1 MSGGRLLLGMGNPL
15 RGDDA
20 AGLLVARAVRE
31 RGPAGWAVR
40 ELEGEP
46 VDLVDAWEGAERVV
60 VVDAVAPAGE
70 PGRVRCFDAAE
81 GPLPAELAGASTH
94 VLGLAEAV
102 ELARALERMPDRL
115 AVVGIEAQGFA
126 LGAEPSPAVRAAAER
141 VAERLLRW
149 PESNQ
154 PEEASA
160 ACAWRSPARF

>member
-1 MSGGRLLLGMGNPL
+1 VSGGRLLLGMGNPL

-31 RGPAGWAVR
+31 RGPAGWDVL

-46 VDLVDAWEGAERVV
+46 VDLVEAWTGAELALVA
-60 VVDAVAPAGE
+60 DAVAPAGE
-70 PGRVRCFDAAE
+70 PGRVHCFDAAE

-102 ELARALERMPDRL
+102 ELARALDRL
-115 AVVGIEAQGFA
+115 PRRLTVIGIEAEGFA
-126 LGAEPSPAVRAAAER
+126 LGAEPCAAVRTTAER
-141 VAERLLRW
+141 LAERLLRW

-154 PEEASA
+154 LEEAA
-160 ACAWRSPARF
+160 P